1 MTTNFDSFGLAPDI
15 LRGVTALGFT
25 TPTPVQA
32 HAIPLV
38 LEGRDLIAQ
47 ARTGSGKTLAFGLP
61 LLSKLKRANHPQVLV
76 VAPTRELAV
85 QIADAMTSVAPK
97 GPLRIM
103 AIYGGVG
110 LGPQEAALRKGV
122 DIVVGTPG
130 RLKDLHGRGS
140 LDLSKTKILVLDEA
154 DEMLD
159 MGFRRDIEFLL
170 DRLPQLSQTLIFSA
184 TMPEA
189 IEAIARRHLRDP
201 AHVQLVSDGVTPNEI
216 EHFYIRM
223 GADERL
229 GHLIQLLREQNPER
243 ALIFTRMK
251 HETKRLAEK
260 LHKQAGIKAG
270 FLNGNMSQN
279 ARNAMMQKFRDG
291 ELQYMVATDVAAR
304 GIDVEGLSHVVH
316 WAVPT
321 VVETYVHRSGR
332 TGRAGATGMTVT
344 FVTPDAE
351 ADFNA
356 IRKRVKVKPFP
367 DFATP
372 PEKFVQ
378 EPDPGPPPRQ
388 PRGGGRGAR
397 PAPAPAPQAQ
407 APKRHE
413 PKPHR
418 KGLGRGEGPEPQG
431 EREPREPR
439 QRDGHGG
446 RDGRQP
452 DSRQQ
457 PAGEPRAPRGQR
469 AGNQQTAEPSAPRGR
484 WGTKDAVHRSEDQP
498 WRRFRMALAPGHK
511 HSPDSYHRWL
521 VRQTGIDQASFR
533 GVAVKDDHAS
543 FEVSGTAVEALLR
556 SLKLKNR

>member
-1 MTTNFDSFGLAPDI
+1 MTTTFDSFGLAPDI

-38 LEGRDLIAQ
+38 LQGRDLIAQ

-61 LLSKLKRANHPQVLV
+61 LLSKLRRANHPQVLV
-76 VAPTRELAV
+76 VAPTRELAQ
-85 QIADAMTSVAPK
+85 QITDALTSVAPK

-110 LGPQEAALRKGV
+110 LGPQESALRKGV

-130 RLKDLHGRGS
+130 RLKDLLGRGT
-140 LDLSKTKILVLDEA
+140 LNLSHVTVLVLDEA

-159 MGFRRDIEFLL
+159 MGFRRDIEHLL

-189 IEAIARRHLRDP
+189 IEAIARRHLSDP
-201 AHVQLVSDGVTPNEI
+201 AHVQLVADGVTPDEI

-229 GHLIQLLREQNPER
+229 SHLIQLLREQNPER

-291 ELQYMVATDVAAR
+291 DLQYLVATDVAAR

-356 IRKRVKVKPFP
+356 IRKRVKVRPFP

-372 PEKFVQ
+372 PEKIVQ

-388 PRGGGRGAR
+388 SRGGR
-397 PAPAPAPQAQ
+397 PTPAQAPQA
-407 APKRHE
+407 PRRNE

-418 KGLGRGEGPEPQG
+418 KGPGRDGEAAVDQA
-431 EREPREPR
+431 REPR
-439 QRDGHGG
+439 D
-446 RDGRQP
+446 
-452 DSRQQ
+452 QQ
-457 PAGEPRAPRGQR
+457 APSPRGQR
-469 AGNQQTAEPSAPRGR
+469 GPAALQEPSGPRGR
-484 WGTKDAVHRSEDQP
+484 WAAKDAVHQSEDQA
-498 WRRFRMALAPGHK
+498 WRRFRMALTDGHR

-521 VRQTGIDQASFR
+521 VRQTGIDAASFR
-533 GVAVKDDHAS
+533 GVAVRDDHAV
-543 FEVSGTAVEALLR
+543 FEVAGPAVEALLR
-556 SLKLKNR
+556 SLKLKKR